1 MAKSKKL
8 IDVKLS
14 QDDLCDLINGLML
27 RKMGSGLDKNE
38 RKLGRKLSAALK
50 KIEKKSVQKA

>member
-8 IDVKLS
+8 IEVKLS
-14 QDDLCDLINGLML
+14 ENELCELINGLMV
-27 RKMGSGLDKNE
+27 RKMGGGLDKKE

-50 KIEKKSVQKA
+50 KIEKKSVKKA

>member
-8 IDVKLS
+8 IEVKLS
-14 QDDLCDLINGLML
+14 EDELCELINGLMV
-27 RKMGSGLDKNE
+27 RKMGGGLDKKE

-50 KIEKKSVQKA
+50 KIEKKSVKKA

>member
-8 IDVKLS
+8 IEVKLS
-14 QDDLCDLINGLML
+14 GDEICELINGLMV
-27 RKMGSGLDKNE
+27 RKMGGGLDKKE

>member
-1 MAKSKKL
+1 MAKSEKL
-8 IDVKLS
+8 IEVKLS
-14 QDDLCDLINGLML
+14 EDEICELINGLMV
-27 RKMGSGLDKNE
+27 RKMGGGLDKNE

>member
-1 MAKSKKL
+1 MANPKKL
-8 IDVKLS
+8 IEVKLTH
-14 QDDLCDLINGLML
+14 DEICELINGLML
-27 RKMGSGLDKNE
+27 RKMGGGLDKKE

>member
-1 MAKSKKL
+1 MAKSEKL
-8 IDVKLS
+8 IEVKLS
-14 QDDLCDLINGLML
+14 ENELCELINGLMI
-27 RKMGSGLDKNE
+27 RGMGNGLEKKE